1 MAKRVISAKEVV
13 AEIRAGKDDSSLMAK
28 YKLAPDGLQSLFD
41 KLVTAGFI
49 DIAEL
54 EGRLPGCLGTVN
66 ISLDALYADSRSET
80 DGRSEARKGKPSSRI
95 GVQEA
100 ARDIRSGMD
109 DSALMQKYRLT
120 SKGLDSL
127 FTKLTA
133 VGAITQSD
141 LARRSV
147 GFDHTVSLK
156 EDLMSFSYV
165 MKQLGHDTAGER
177 PAPTDPGRP
186 EQGLRAAQ
194 GQAGRQAIPL
204 VNQPTTPTQPMT
216 LDARQHETSWY
227 DSALVVVLLMVGLFP
242 LGFFALYRNS
252 TLALEAKAVITM
264 GWVILASALLIIMS
278 GATGWNAGA
287 LP

>member
-13 AEIRAGKDDSSLMAK
+13 ADIRAGKGDSTLMAK

-49 DIAEL
+49 DISEL

-66 ISLDALYADSRSET
+66 ISLDALHADAGSET
-80 DGRSEARKGKPSSRI
+80 DEGRHAPKSKSSARI

-109 DSALMQKYRLT
+109 DSALMKKYRL
-120 SKGLDSL
+120 SAKGLESL
-127 FTKLTA
+127 FGKLTT

-165 MKQLGHDTAGER
+165 MKQLGHGSADGLAAAG
-177 PAPTDPGRP
+177 
-186 EQGLRAAQ
+186 QGK
-194 GQAGRQAIPL
+194 QAQAIRT
-204 VNQPTTPTQPMT
+204 VQHQPARHTTPSADKAATPAKPVRP
-216 LDARQHETSWY
+216 DARPRETSWY
-227 DSALVVVLLMVGLFP
+227 DNALVVILLLLGLFP

-252 TLALEAKAVITM
+252 TLAPETKAVITM
-264 GWVILASALLIIMS
+264 AWVILASALLIVIS
-278 GATGWNAGA
+278 AGTGWSHSAA
-287 LP
+287 L